1 MTSTKRVIPC
11 SPGPGNQHYY
21 EEYDLSAMDSGD
33 RAASDQA
40 GSATRCGV
48 KKVSFQEAEEEAATL
63 QRKVSSTG
71 PGPPQVPART
81 MFLTHNKETQP
92 TFSSFKGGPKPSTKS
107 LENSMIQKLDSNSVL
122 GKLLND
128 SLITNTDPN
137 INGRNLN
144 SVQSPS
150 VDENL
155 NITNVRGDYKYYF

>member
-1 MTSTKRVIPC
+1 
-11 SPGPGNQHYY
+11 
-21 EEYDLSAMDSGD
+21 MDSGD

-48 KKVSFQEAEEEAATL
+48 KKVSFQEEEEEG
-63 QRKVSSTG
+63 RKVSSTG

-81 MFLTHNKETQP
+81 MFLTQNKETQP

>member
-1 MTSTKRVIPC
+1 
-11 SPGPGNQHYY
+11 
-21 EEYDLSAMDSGD
+21 MDSGD
-33 RAASDQA
+33 RAVSDQA
-40 GSATRCGV
+40 GSVTRCGV
-48 KKVSFQEAEEEAATL
+48 KKVSFQEAEEGAGTL
-63 QRKVSSTG
+63 KRIASQQNVSSTG

-81 MFLTHNKETQP
+81 MFLTQNKETQP

-137 INGRNLN
+137 MNGRNLN
-144 SVQSPS
+144 AVQSPS

>member
-1 MTSTKRVIPC
+1 
-11 SPGPGNQHYY
+11 
-21 EEYDLSAMDSGD
+21 
-33 RAASDQA
+33 
-40 GSATRCGV
+40 
-48 KKVSFQEAEEEAATL
+48 
-63 QRKVSSTG
+63 
-71 PGPPQVPART
+71 
-81 MFLTHNKETQP
+81 
-92 TFSSFKGGPKPSTKS
+92 
-107 LENSMIQKLDSNSVL
+107 MIQKLDSNSVL